1 MSDTSDPA
9 APSPADPPPPPP
21 TPTSSRALPQ
31 VRLVEDGDAVCV
43 QLAGGAVVAGFRP
56 FGLPPVPQSLT
67 DWTAIFC
74 ERFWAER
81 RRCVAMVL
89 MLDLKT
95 RGWAMALPAQR
106 CGRDAACWS
115 TLRADFPQ
123 FPETAVLCGAFQSRV
138 LAAGEDPADAV
149 PPVAGLHFVLS
160 LPGTAE
166 AQPGRVYCFVRT
178 DAAAGS
184 TRLVPA
190 DDVILDDWATALEQ
204 ALPRLTMT

>member
-1 MSDTSDPA
+1 MSDPDNTPA
-9 APSPADPPPPPP
+9 PGSPEPQP
-21 TPTSSRALPQ
+21 RALPQ
-31 VRLVEDGDAVCV
+31 VRLVEDEHAVRV
-43 QLAGGAVVAGFRP
+43 HLADGSVVAGFRP
-56 FGLPPVPQSLT
+56 FGLPAVPQSLT

-74 ERFWAER
+74 ERFWADR

-123 FPETAVLCGAFQSRV
+123 FPDTAVLCGTFQSRV

-149 PPVAGLHFVLS
+149 PPVPGLHFVLS

-166 AQPGRVYCFVRT
+166 MQPGRVYCFVRT
-178 DAAAGS
+178 GAAAGS

-190 DDVILDDWATALEQ
+190 DDVILDDWAAALEQ